1 MFRKSP
7 HWFILIS
14 VVVLLPLAGCSGQ
27 PVGPMPQPPRETY
40 PSPQGLVI
48 TSLGVQ
54 PDEIAKILEIKRWK
68 FTVTPFDT
76 ATKLNYQLELHPPS
90 GEAQVLSSF
99 IICPDN
105 TEPMDTLVAFYPVD
119 GSLFESSRVKL
130 YIESGGGATSQLI
143 DNPFLDFPGFGPT
156 TPAKLQE
163 NGEFLL
169 VRLSPTA
176 SVGTDQDSRLTF
188 SVRTVE

>member
-1 MFRKSP
+1 MFRRP
-7 HWFILIS
+7 PQRFILVS
-14 VVVLLPLAGCSGQ
+14 VLALLLLAGCSGQ
-27 PVGPMPQPPRETY
+27 SVAPMPQPPGETY
-40 PSPQGLVI
+40 RSSQGLVI

-54 PDEIAKILEIKRWK
+54 PDEIAKILEIKRWN
-68 FTVTPFDT
+68 FMVTPFDT
-76 ATKLNYQLELHPPS
+76 ATKLNYQLELHRS
-90 GEAQVLSSF
+90 NGEAQVLSSF
-99 IICPDN
+99 IIRPDN
-105 TEPMDTLVAFYPVD
+105 TKPMDALVAFYPVD
-119 GSLFESSRVKL
+119 GSLFESSRIKL
-130 YIESGGGATSQLI
+130 YIESGGGATSKLI
-143 DNPFLDFPGFGPT
+143 DNPFLDFSGFGPT